1 MIRQKVKQ
9 MDLSLIICILIL
21 TVFGTMMIYSASY
34 VQGDIYF
41 NDSRYFFTRQVIWLG
56 IGILFSVI
64 AALIPYRLYS
74 RLSPVFV
81 VLSILLL
88 VLVLV
93 PGIGVERNNS
103 QRWIEVGAFLFQP
116 TEAVKLCMII
126 YFAAIYAKKQSYIS
140 QFKKGIMPPLIILA
154 VVSLLILQQPDLGS
168 ASLLIMACGVIVL
181 CAGVRFSHISILL
194 GIGIAGFSYFAL
206 TSTYRFNRLTSFL
219 NVFEDMVGD
228 GYQLVN
234 SYVAIASGG
243 FLGNGLGNSVQK
255 AGFLPEAHTDFIM
268 AIILEELGIFGL
280 GIVMVA
286 YVFIMF
292 RGMKIVKTM
301 DDMFPK
307 LLAIGLTF
315 QLTLQATINLG
326 AVAGLLP
333 ITGLTLPFISYG
345 GSSLVFTMIAAGIL
359 VNLSSQASKKT

>member
-9 MDLSLIICILIL
+9 MDLPLIICILIL
-21 TVFGTMMIYSASY
+21 IVFGTMMVYSASY
-34 VQGDIYF
+34 VQGDIHF
-41 NDSRYFFTRQVIWLG
+41 NDSRYFFTRQVIWFG
-56 IGILFSVI
+56 IGILFSLI

-81 VLSILLL
+81 LLSILLL

-103 QRWIEVGAFLFQP
+103 QRWIQVGTFLFQP

-126 YFAAIYAKKQSYIS
+126 YFAAIYAKKQSYIT
-140 QFKKGIMPPLIILA
+140 QFKQGVMPPLLILA

-181 CAGVRFSHISILL
+181 CAGVRFPHIGILL
-194 GIGIAGFSYFAL
+194 GVGITSFSYFSL

-219 NVFEDMVGD
+219 NALEDMAGE

-255 AGFLPEAHTDFIM
+255 TGFLPEAHTDFIM
-268 AIILEELGIFGL
+268 AIIVEELGFFGL
-280 GIVMVA
+280 GIVIFS
-286 YVFIMF
+286 YIFIMF
-292 RGMKIVKTM
+292 RGVKIAKTM

-315 QLTLQATINLG
+315 QLMLQAIINLG
-326 AVAGLLP
+326 AVSGMLP
-333 ITGLTLPFISYG
+333 ITGITLPFISYG
-345 GSSLVFTMIAAGIL
+345 GSSLVFTMITAGIL
-359 VNLSSQASKKT
+359 VNLSSQVPKKV